1 MVNREEHHDTVSSLG
16 FYFKQEDL
24 PIINAYSGSWTLT
37 NPEHV
42 ADNYWVVTTDGQGHN
57 VTGHLSP
64 DQILEWAEDKGWL
77 PAYVA
82 PYGQHV
88 EGKLDA
94 VLLHDWIKRGR
105 EDRKEKRDERV

>member
-1 MVNREEHHDTVSSLG
+1 MSQREEHHETVSSLG
-16 FYFKQEDL
+16 FYFKPEDL

-37 NPEHV
+37 NPTHT
-42 ADNYWVVTTDGQGHN
+42 ANNYWVVTTDGKGHN
-57 VTGHLSP
+57 VGGHMSP

-88 EGKLDA
+88 EGELDA
-94 VLLHDWIKRGR
+94 VSLHDWIESG
-105 EDRKEKRDERV
+105 RKERKHERDGRV